1 MNTHR
6 ITAMAMAMA
15 LAGFA
20 HTLAAEENI
29 ENILTLSAECLRTK
43 TGNGNSDL
51 GVRAAGTNRFAT
63 HRQSAERSEGLPFVL
78 ILELQERQNK
88 KPLAGLFVL

>member
-6 ITAMAMAMA
+6 LTAMAMAVV

-29 ENILTLSAECLRTK
+29 
-43 TGNGNSDL
+43 
-51 GVRAAGTNRFAT
+51 FAT
-63 HRQSAERSEGLPFVL
+63 TVNDNFQQNTAEQKPETENVVSEMDMSTQTESQPADNLL
-78 ILELQERQNK
+78 SELK
-88 KPLAGLFVL
+88 VYPSF

>member
-6 ITAMAMAMA
+6 ITAMAMAVA

-29 ENILTLSAECLRTK
+29 LTIPADDMLQQDISEQKPETDILVSEFEMPAQTVSQPADNLL
-43 TGNGNSDL
+43 SDL
-51 GVRAAGTNRFAT
+51 KVYPSF
-63 HRQSAERSEGLPFVL
+63 
-78 ILELQERQNK
+78 
-88 KPLAGLFVL
+88 